1 VSIIPRKLMYL
12 TVTAPLGR
20 PEAFLIPEMNC
31 LAERGVELT
40 VIPVRPAGRLEHR
53 DGDGPFLSTIV
64 SGPWSLAVWR
74 SALSWS
80 LKAPLRVASLLCLLL
95 KGGSLANKV
104 KNLLLLPKGM
114 FIAEKVQSLGINH
127 IHAHWASTPSTCALV
142 ASTLTGVGWSFTAH
156 RWDIKN
162 NNLLPEKV
170 SRCSFVRV
178 VSSHGLKQVTKI
190 AGRESGVRVILSP
203 LGVEVNPEFPEKSC
217 LGGSKPIIGA
227 VGSLTAVKGHRY
239 LLQACR
245 LLADRGVDFRCLIV
259 GDGPERGSL
268 SRLADRL
275 KLGGI
280 VFFVGALTHDRVLRL
295 LRSGILSLLV
305 HPSVETPGGEH
316 EGVPVAVMEAMAG
329 GVPVIVTKTGSVPD
343 LVDRDTG
350 VIVPPENPAAL
361 ARAIRSLLSDPDGS
375 RSLAKAAHRRI
386 RERFELNTN
395 VNVLLDMMDMDTMP

>member
-1 VSIIPRKLMYL
+1 MVIITKKLMYL

-31 LAERGVELT
+31 LAGHGVELT
-40 VIPVRPAGRLEHR
+40 IIPVRPAGSLEHR
-53 DGDGPFLSTIV
+53 DGNGPFLKTIV
-64 SGPWSLAVWR
+64 SGPWSWAVWR
-74 SALSWS
+74 STLSWS
-80 LKAPLRVASLLCLLL
+80 LKAPWQVAGLLCLLL

-114 FIAEKVQSLGINH
+114 FIAEKVQSLGITH

-142 ASTLTGVGWSFTAH
+142 ASALTGVGWSFTAH

-162 NNLLPEKV
+162 NNLLLEKV
-170 SRCSFVRV
+170 RRCSFVRV
-178 VSSHGLKQVTKI
+178 ISSHGLKQVNKI
-190 AGRESGVRVILSP
+190 TGREAGKKVILSP
-203 LGVEVNPEFPEKSC
+203 LGVDVPPELPQKRRP
-217 LGGSKPIIGA
+217 GRGKPIIGA

-268 SRLADRL
+268 SRLAERL

-280 VFFVGALTHDRVLRL
+280 VFLTGALSHDRVLRM
-295 LRSGILSLLV
+295 LRSGIFDLLV

-329 GVPVIVTKTGSVPD
+329 GVPVIVTGTGSVTD

-361 ARAIRSLLSDPDGS
+361 AQAIKCLLSDPD
-375 RSLAKAAHRRI
+375 RARALAKAAHRRVG
-386 RERFELNTN
+386 EKFELSAN
-395 VNVLLDMMDMDTMP
+395 VHVLLGMMEIMP

>member
-1 VSIIPRKLMYL
+1 MVIITKKLMYL

-31 LAERGVELT
+31 LAAHGVDLT
-40 VIPVRPAGRLEHR
+40 IIPVRPAGSLAHK
-53 DGDGPFLSTIV
+53 DGNGPFLKTIV

-74 SALSWS
+74 STVTWL
-80 LKAPLRVASLLCLLL
+80 LRAPLQVAGLLCLLL
-95 KGGSLANKV
+95 KGGSFTNKV

-114 FIAEKVQSLGINH
+114 FIAEKVQSLGITH

-142 ASTLTGVGWSFTAH
+142 ASALTGVGWSFTAH

-170 SRCSFVRV
+170 RRCSFVRV
-178 VSSHGLKQVTKI
+178 ISSRGLKQVTKI
-190 AGRESGVRVILSP
+190 IGREEERKRVILSP
-203 LGVEVNPEFPEKSC
+203 LGVDVPPELPQKRRP
-217 LGGSKPIIGA
+217 GRGKPIIGA

-239 LLQACR
+239 LLHACR

-280 VFFVGALTHDRVLRL
+280 VFLVGALSHDRVLRM
-295 LRSGILSLLV
+295 LRSGIFNLLA
-305 HPSVETPGGEH
+305 HPSVETPGGAH
-316 EGVPVAVMEAMAG
+316 EGVPVAVMESMAG
-329 GVPVIVTKTGSVPD
+329 GVPVVVTGTGSVTD
-343 LVDRDTG
+343 LVDHDTG
-350 VIVPPENPAAL
+350 VIVPPENPSAL
-361 ARAIRSLLSDPDGS
+361 ALAIESLLSDPD
-375 RSLAKAAHRRI
+375 RARALAIAAHRRVG
-386 RERFELNTN
+386 EKFELSAN
-395 VNVLLDMMDMDTMP
+395 VHVLLGMMDVIP